1 MDNEIIEDENNASNN
16 EVIDDND
23 ANNETLKNEI
33 IDNETGVE
41 NSVINNEVVGDNT
54 VEETPDSG
62 EDDEDDFET
71 ERILIVESS
80 ATANSIQNA
89 IITRGDEIILG
100 NQVIA
105 TGDIANMGGTKYTIV
120 KKGDS
125 TGDGY
130 VKANDYL
137 IIKDYIMETGT
148 AKLEGAFKMAADV
161 TGDNQVKANDYL
173 KIKDHIMYGIEL

>member
-1 MDNEIIEDENNASNN
+1 MI
-16 EVIDDND
+16 
-23 ANNETLKNEI
+23 
-33 IDNETGVE
+33 
-41 NSVINNEVVGDNT
+41 
-54 VEETPDSG
+54 SG
-62 EDDEDDFET
+62 E
-71 ERILIVESS
+71 
-80 ATANSIQNA
+80 
-89 IITRGDEIILG
+89 
-100 NQVIA
+100 QVIA

>member
-1 MDNEIIEDENNASNN
+1 MSEADKLFKEIGYDEKYYYKEG
-16 EVIDDND
+16 EVYEEVESYRDSKKCICIQFDIFNKTFCKFSQDD
-23 ANNETLKNEI
+23 
-33 IDNETGVE
+33 
-41 NSVINNEVVGDNT
+41 S
-54 VEETPDSG
+54 
-62 EDDEDDFET
+62 EDDLET
-71 ERILIVESS
+71 ERIIIVESS
-80 ATANSIQNA
+80 ATANSLPNA
-89 IITRGDEIILG
+89 TITRGDKVISGE
-100 NQVIA
+100 QVIA

-161 TGDNQVKANDYL
+161 TGDSQVKENDYF
-173 KIKDHIMYGIEL
+173 KIKDHIMYGVEI